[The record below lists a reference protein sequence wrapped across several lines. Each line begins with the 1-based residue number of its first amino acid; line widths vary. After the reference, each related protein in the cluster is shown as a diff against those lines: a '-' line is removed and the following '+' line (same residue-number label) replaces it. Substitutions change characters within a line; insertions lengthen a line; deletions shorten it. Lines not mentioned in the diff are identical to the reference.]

1 MSGESGLPRPWL
13 EGHPGARALLL
24 GACVV
29 VVVGGLRVAAP
40 ILVPFALALFLT
52 VLSLPLLL
60 GLRRRRVPGFLA
72 VTVTVLVNAAVFGVI
87 VLLAIQAVT
96 DLQDRFPRYS
106 SRFKGLWAVWTDAL
120 QTRGVPVPDQLSPD
134 PSSVFALISSA
145 LQGAASVVSGTFLVL
160 IILVF
165 ILSEATVFPQKFR
178 AIFRRDPGPSR
189 GRMQKTIK
197 EVQDYLGIK
206 TLVSLTTG
214 ILIGLWA
221 WASGLDFP
229 VMLGLVGFLLN
240 FIPTVGSVLA
250 SIPAVFLALIQ
261 YSIGHAAL
269 VAVGYLVIN
278 VVLGNF
284 IEPTLLGRRLGLSSL
299 VVILSLLFW
308 GWVWGPVGM
317 LLAVPLTMVIKI
329 MLENTEDLRW
339 AAILL
344 DKSPPPRAAR
354 PARPVDAALP
364 GAAPGPAANGAPL
377 TPAGS
382 DAA

>member
-1 MSGESGLPRPWL
+1 MSRESGSDRPWL

-24 GACVV
+24 GACLV

-60 GLRRRRVPGFLA
+60 WLRKRKVPGFLA
-72 VTVTVLVNAAVFGVI
+72 VAVTVLVNAAVFGLV
-87 VLLAIQAVT
+87 VLLAIQSVS
-96 DLQDRFPRYS
+96 DFQDRYLLYA
-106 SRFKGLWAVWTDAL
+106 SRFRGLWATWVDAL
-120 QTRGVPVPDQLSPD
+120 QSRNVPIPDQLSPD
-134 PSSVFALISSA
+134 PSSVFAFIGSA
-145 LQGAASVVSGTFLVL
+145 LQGAASVVSGAFLVL

-178 AIFRRDPGPSR
+178 AIFRREPVGPR
-189 GRMQKTIK
+189 GRMQKTVK

-221 WASGLDFP
+221 WSSGLDFP
-229 VMLGLVGFLLN
+229 VLLGLIGFVLN
-240 FIPTVGSVLA
+240 YIPTVGSVLA
-250 SIPAVFLALIQ
+250 SVPAVFLALIQ
-261 YSIGHAAL
+261 YSAGHAAL

-317 LLAVPLTMVIKI
+317 LLAVPLTMVMKI
-329 MLENTEDLRW
+329 MLENTQDLKW
-339 AAILL
+339 AAVLL
-344 DKSPPPRAAR
+344 DKSPPARTSRGGSRPEPAAPVVGTPAATPSLTTRAGTT
-354 PARPVDAALP
+354 DAA
-364 GAAPGPAANGAPL
+364 
-377 TPAGS
+377 
-382 DAA
+382 